1 MFLTVFFITLVLVA
15 LAFAGLGINIL
26 FRKNGKFPQT
36 EVGSNKNMKNL
47 GITCTKQ
54 DEMKIFRYEK
64 RAGQSDVPAAQPPV
78 RDCGLG
84 CSCVSEEF

>member
-1 MFLTVFFITLVLVA
+1 MLITIFLLTIVLVA
-15 LAFAGLGINIL
+15 LAFAGIGLSIF

-36 EVGSNKNMKNL
+36 EVGSNKNMQKL

-54 DEMKIFRYEK
+54 DEMKIFREGK
-64 RAGQSDVPAAQPPV
+64 KSGNPATQPPL

-84 CSCVSEEF
+84 CSCVPDDM